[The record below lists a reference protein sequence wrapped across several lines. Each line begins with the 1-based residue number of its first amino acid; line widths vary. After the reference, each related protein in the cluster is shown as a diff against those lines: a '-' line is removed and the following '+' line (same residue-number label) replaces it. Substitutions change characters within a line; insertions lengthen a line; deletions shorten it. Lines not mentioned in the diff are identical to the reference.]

1 MSPYAPGMR
10 VLIRDAEFSI
20 QKVDATPDGG
30 FELVCS
36 GISEE
41 VAGHDFRFLAEIDNP
56 VVLKPEETILVAYTS
71 SNHEGARLLI
81 ESQYR
86 KKIPNGT
93 ALTVGPRAAM
103 DLLDYQLEPARR
115 ALAVPRARLL
125 IADGVGLGKTLEAGI
140 LVSELIRRGKGR
152 RILVVT
158 VKSMLS
164 QFQKEFWTRFTIPLV
179 RLDSQ
184 GIQRTRRRIPANH
197 NPFDYFE
204 KTIISMDTLKNDAEY
219 RVYLEKAWWDIIVID
234 EAHHAS
240 FKGSRNQNNRLAE
253 LLANRSDAL
262 ILLSATPHNGK
273 AESFA
278 SLMKMLDP
286 TSIADEREYGVDDIK
301 GLFLRRFKKDI
312 RNQVSRNFP
321 DRELLPP
328 LRASSNQGEETAWDA
343 LAALRFDYLD
353 RSRTASGSQ
362 RTTGA
367 MLRRISLE
375 KALLS
380 SPMACA
386 AQCSTMLK
394 ELEGK
399 TEAAATS
406 DAAQITTLQD
416 ACRSIDLRNFGKYQ
430 SLLAQLKAWA
440 WTGKK
445 TDDRLVIFTERL
457 ETMRFLAASLK
468 ADLGLG
474 EGAVEMLHGSLGD
487 TEVQDL
493 VEAFGKGSSPL
504 RLLVATDVA
513 SEGINLHYLC
523 HRLVHFDIP
532 WSLMVFQQRNGR
544 IDRYGQE
551 RTPLIVYCLAQT
563 RNESIRGDLRV
574 LEILIEKE
582 KEAYRNIGD
591 PASLMGEY
599 EADAE
604 SLLTADVIAGNL
616 TVEAF
621 SARLDQGETE
631 VDWFQTLLSG
641 SSNGSAPAAPARP
654 ECLLFPDDYSYLVAA
669 LGYLE
674 TAWGTNLDIQADPAT
689 KSIRFAP
696 PAELQDL
703 LGDLLPREI
712 ATAELVRLVRLVSD
726 PARINAKIVECR
738 ALERAWPTEHF
749 LWSLH
754 PVFPW
759 AADRVRARFRRREA
773 PLVWTSGFLAQGEA
787 TYIIIAQVP
796 NRRGRIVLDSWVA
809 VTIDASGRSTSEEG
823 EAWCSRLAGKT
834 LPNDSKVRPVDTLQA
849 RLPKVLAE
857 GRRWMSEQHREY
869 SKKIGRELEAKM
881 AELARL
887 ESRHVEQ
894 LELGFQQSAQVEA
907 LREHRLREGRER
919 IKATFASWREWVRES
934 MTIVDEPYVQVL
946 AVFAEV
952 ENT

>member
-30 FELVCS
+30 FELACS

-41 VAGHDFRFLAEIDNP
+41 VAGHDFSFLAEIDNP
-56 VVLKPEETILVAYTS
+56 VILKPEETLLVADTS

-86 KKIPNGT
+86 KKIPAGA

-158 VKSMLS
+158 VKSMLT

-234 EAHHAS
+234 EAHNVS
-240 FKGSRNQNNRLAE
+240 FKGNRTQANRLAE

-286 TSIADEREYGVDDIK
+286 TSIADEREYGIDDIK

-312 RNQVSRNFP
+312 RNQVSRSFP

-328 LRASSNQGEETAWDA
+328 LRAHSNQDEETAWDA
-343 LAALRFDYLD
+343 LASLRFDYLD
-353 RSRTASGSQ
+353 RSRSASGSQ

-386 AQCSTMLK
+386 AQCSNMLK

-399 TEAAATS
+399 TEVAAQS
-406 DAAQITTLQD
+406 DAMQITTLQN
-416 ACRSIDLRNFGKYQ
+416 ACSAIDSVSFSKYQ
-430 SLLAQLKAWA
+430 SLLAQLKAWS

-445 TDDRLVIFTERL
+445 SDDRLVIFTERL
-457 ETMRFLAASLK
+457 ETMKFLAVALK
-468 ADLGLG
+468 TDLGLG
-474 EGAVEMLHGSLGD
+474 EGVVEMLHGSLGD

-599 EADAE
+599 DADVE

-631 VDWFQTLLSG
+631 VDWFQALLSG
-641 SSNGSAPAAPARP
+641 SGNGSIPSVPLRP

-674 TAWGTNLDIQADPAT
+674 TAWGTNLDIQADPVT
-689 KSIRFAP
+689 KSIRFSP
-696 PAELQDL
+696 PDELQNY
-703 LGDLLPREI
+703 LGDILPREI
-712 ATAELVRLVRLVSD
+712 ATAEVVRLVSD
-726 PARINAKIVECR
+726 PARINAKIIECR
-738 ALERAWPTEHF
+738 ALERAWPEEHF

-773 PLVWTSGFLAQGEA
+773 PLVWTSGLLAPSSA
-787 TYIIIAQVP
+787 TYIIIPQVP
-796 NRRGRIVLDSWVA
+796 TRRGRIVLDSWVA
-809 VTIDASGRSTSEEG
+809 VTIDASGHITSEEG
-823 EAWCSRLAGKT
+823 EAWCSRFTGKT
-834 LPNDSKVRPVDTLQA
+834 LPNDNKIRPVDTLQA
-849 RLPKVLAE
+849 KLPKVLAE
-857 GRRWMSEQHREY
+857 GRRWMSEQHRDY
-869 SKKIGRELEAKM
+869 SRKIGQELEMKM

-919 IKATFASWREWVRES
+919 IKATFSSWSEWVRES

-952 ENT
+952 EKI